1 MTSPTTPRR
10 LPLNHCYTPSRSS
23 PLSSHPQTTP
33 QNRFGLRMLP
43 SPPSSPPEFL
53 APKRLFKPVP
63 SSHSREEGRE
73 ARRNLFLKK
82 VRDARDEKLLK
93 ARGGEDE
100 VLTSISFQLD
110 LFLLTQTFCQMMRL
124 IFVSEQKRWEASQA
138 RTAAS
143 IPTIYEEEELGMGNE
158 ELDFQAEESFFIDQ
172 DGIYHTNSTLS
183 LLSNSYCTEPGPSD
197 DLDEMLDR
205 DGKELEDLLSQLDLQ
220 LDQVM
225 PEANGETMPT

>member
-1 MTSPTTPRR
+1 MLKFQRVFSHSVRESRFPISPPHSDQLLYINIMSGSSVVCEPPQMTSPTTPRR
-10 LPLNHCYTPSRSS
+10 LPLSHSYTPSRSS

-33 QNRFGLRMLP
+33 QNRFGLKMLP

-100 VLTSISFQLD
+100 VWYQFFLRRISL
-110 LFLLTQTFCQMMRL
+110 
-124 IFVSEQKRWEASQA
+124 
-138 RTAAS
+138 
-143 IPTIYEEEELGMGNE
+143 
-158 ELDFQAEESFFIDQ
+158 
-172 DGIYHTNSTLS
+172 H
-183 LLSNSYCTEPGPSD
+183 
-197 DLDEMLDR
+197 
-205 DGKELEDLLSQLDLQ
+205 
-220 LDQVM
+220 
-225 PEANGETMPT
+225 

>member
-1 MTSPTTPRR
+1 MSGFSIVCEPPQMTSPTTPRR

-33 QNRFGLRMLP
+33 QNRFGLKMLP

-100 VLTSISFQLD
+100 
-110 LFLLTQTFCQMMRL
+110 MMRL

-158 ELDFQAEESFFIDQ
+158 ELDFQAEESFFMDQ
-172 DGIYHTNSTLS
+172 D
-183 LLSNSYCTEPGPSD
+183 EPGPSD

-225 PEANGETMPT
+225 PEANGEIIPT

>member
-1 MTSPTTPRR
+1 
-10 LPLNHCYTPSRSS
+10 
-23 PLSSHPQTTP
+23 
-33 QNRFGLRMLP
+33 MLP

-100 VLTSISFQLD
+100 
-110 LFLLTQTFCQMMRL
+110 MMRL

-158 ELDFQAEESFFIDQ
+158 ELDFQAEESFFMDQ
-172 DGIYHTNSTLS
+172 D
-183 LLSNSYCTEPGPSD
+183 EPGPSD

-225 PEANGETMPT
+225 PEANGEMMPT